1 MCGICGIVGSSSR
14 DNESRV
20 KLMMHRMIHRGPD
33 GKGTWKSKKNKVTLG
48 HVRLAIQDLSIA
60 GKQPMHHPAGLHY
73 VINGEI
79 YNYPELKSQLDQSV
93 KFNSICDSEI
103 IKYGWMESGDKFI
116 NKLNGMFALA
126 IFDER
131 NNTVTLARDRLGIKP
146 LYYTVYKDELLF
158 ASEIKALFGAI
169 DSDEWT
175 INTQAFSEYMTY
187 QTSLGENTLFSNVF
201 QVPPGHTVSF
211 DVNNLKDIRKVAY
224 WSVSTNKNKS
234 FTFAETLTKFKEV
247 FQKSVKRHLL
257 SDVEVASY
265 ITAGFDSSSV
275 FAEASKFYNEN
286 HSLPLTGYTGR
297 FDRGNK
303 WYDETAPAAEL
314 VKKVGGKHRK
324 IDINAESFIENFDN
338 VIDSLDEPRMGMGA
352 FSQYMVAKKVASN
365 FKVILTGHG
374 GDELFSGYPIFS
386 YAKNGFFGIKKL
398 SELPHFIYF
407 ALSSFKGLFKS
418 EHGYGLPVLWSVSE
432 QKKLLGL
439 PKSVLFPWAQLEK
452 LLGNEKDASNRIFK
466 TYINAYLPA
475 LLIVEDKISMAH
487 SIESRTPIL
496 DNEMIDLSL
505 SIPTDIKLDGGQLK
519 SIIKVNAKNRLPDS
533 YFNQPKR
540 GFPTPLRHWLRG
552 ELADFVSQRLTS
564 PNSHLSKI
572 FDDSEIKRIMKKYQF
587 SLRRHIRPLDE
598 IQSHQVWQLLSIES
612 WLRTWSDKYGVK
624 LRIK

>member
-1 MCGICGIVGSSSR
+1 MCGICGIIGNSSR
-14 DNESRV
+14 DNISRV
-20 KLMMHRMIHRGPD
+20 KLMMDRMIHRGPD
-33 GKGTWKSKKNKVTLG
+33 GKGTWRSKKNKVTLG

-79 YNYPELKSQLDQSV
+79 YNYPELKNQLAQSV

-116 NKLNGMFALA
+116 NQLNGMFALA

-131 NNTVTLARDRLGIKP
+131 HDTVTLARDRLGIKP
-146 LYYTVYKDELLF
+146 LYYTVYNDELLF

-175 INTQAFSEYMTY
+175 INTQALSEYMAY

-201 QVPPGHTVSF
+201 QVPPGHTVTF

-224 WSVSTNKNKS
+224 WSLSTNDNKS
-234 FTFAETLTKFKEV
+234 FTFPDTLNKFKEV
-247 FQKSVKRHLL
+247 FQRSVKRHLL

-286 HSLPLTGYTGR
+286 HSSPLTGFTGR
-297 FDRGNK
+297 FGRGNK
-303 WYDETAPAAEL
+303 WYDETSPAAEL

-338 VIDSLDEPRMGMGA
+338 VIDSLDEPKMGMGA

-386 YAKNGFFGIKKL
+386 YAKNGFFGMKKL

-407 ALSSFKGLFKS
+407 ALSNFKSIFKS
-418 EHGYGLPVLWSVSE
+418 EYGYGLPVLWSVSE
-432 QKKLLGL
+432 QKKLLGH
-439 PKSVLFPWAQLEK
+439 PKSDLSPWSQLKK
-452 LLGNEKDASNRIFK
+452 LLGNEKDASKRIFK
-466 TYINAYLPA
+466 TYIKAYLPA

-505 SIPTDIKLDGGQLK
+505 STPSAIKLDGGQLK
-519 SIIKVNAKNRLPDS
+519 SIIKANAKNRLPDS

-552 ELADFVSQRLTS
+552 ELADFVSQRLTG
-564 PNSHLSKI
+564 PNSYLSKI
-572 FDDSEIKRIMKKYQF
+572 FDDSETKRIMKKYQF

-612 WLRTWSDKYGVK
+612 WLRTWSEKYGVK

>member
-20 KLMMHRMIHRGPD
+20 KLMMNRMIHRGPD
-33 GKGTWKSKKNKVTLG
+33 GRGTWKSKKNIVTLG
-48 HVRLAIQDLSIA
+48 HVRLAIQDTSSA
-60 GKQPMHHPAGLHY
+60 GSQPMHHTSGLHY

-79 YNYPELKSQLDQSV
+79 YNYPDLKKQLASSTKFDSQ
-93 KFNSICDSEI
+93 CDSEI
-103 IKYGWMESGDKFI
+103 IKYGWLECGEKFI
-116 NKLNGMFALA
+116 HRLNGMFALA

-131 NNTVTLARDRLGIKP
+131 TNTVTLARDRLGIKP
-146 LYYTVYKDELLF
+146 LYYTIYNGELLF

-169 DSDEWT
+169 DSAEWQ
-175 INTQAFSEYMTY
+175 INRQALSEYMTY
-187 QTSLGENTLFSNVF
+187 QTAIGENTLFSNIF
-201 QVPPGHTVSF
+201 QVLPGHTVTF

-224 WSVSTNKNKS
+224 WSVANNKNKS
-234 FTFAETLTKFKEV
+234 FTFPETLNKFKEV
-247 FQKSVKRHLL
+247 FQRSIKRHLL

-265 ITAGFDSSSV
+265 VSAGFDSSSV

-286 HSLPLTGYTGR
+286 HSSPLTGFTGR

-324 IDINAESFIENFDN
+324 IDIHAESFIENFDN
-338 VIDSLDEPRMGMGA
+338 VIDSLDEPKMGMGA

-386 YAKNGFFGIKKL
+386 YAKNKFFGMKKF

-407 ALSSFKGLFKS
+407 ALSNFKSLFKG

-439 PKSVLFPWAQLEK
+439 PKSVLFPWAQLEN
-452 LLGNEKDASNRIFK
+452 LLGNEKDYSNRILK
-466 TYINAYLPA
+466 TYLSVYLPG
-475 LLIVEDKISMAH
+475 LLIVEDKLSMAH

-496 DNEMIDLSL
+496 DNEMVDLSL
-505 SIPTDIKLDGGQLK
+505 SIPTNVKLRDGELK
-519 SIIKVNAKNRLPDS
+519 SIIKAFARDKLPNS
-533 YFNQPKR
+533 YFFQPKR

-552 ELADFVSQRLTS
+552 ELADFVSQRLS
-564 PNSHLSKI
+564 GQDSYLSII
-572 FDDSEIKRIMKKYQF
+572 FDSSEINRILKQYKH
-587 SLRRHIRPLDE
+587 SWRRHFRPLDE
-598 IQSHQVWQLLSIES
+598 IQSHQLWQLLSIES
-612 WLRTWSDKYGVK
+612 WIRTWSEKYGVK
-624 LRIK
+624 LK

>member
-1 MCGICGIVGSSSR
+1 MCGICGIVGNSSR
-14 DNESRV
+14 DNTTRI
-20 KLMMHRMIHRGPD
+20 KLMMQRMIHRGPD
-33 GKGTWKSKKNKVTLG
+33 GRGTWKSKKNKVTLG
-48 HVRLAIQDLSIA
+48 HVRLAIQDISSA
-60 GKQPMHHPAGLHY
+60 GSQPMHHTAGLHY

-79 YNYPELKSQLDQSV
+79 YNYPDLKKHLTSSTKFDSQ
-93 KFNSICDSEI
+93 CDSEI
-103 IKYGWMESGDKFI
+103 IKYGWLKSGEKFI
-116 NKLNGMFALA
+116 HQINGMFALA

-131 NNTVTLARDRLGIKP
+131 TNILTLARDRLGIKP
-146 LYYTVYKDELLF
+146 LYYTIYKGELLF

-169 DSDEWT
+169 DSDEWK
-175 INTQAFSEYMTY
+175 INQQALSEYMTY
-187 QTSLGENTLFSNVF
+187 QTAMGENTLFSNIF
-201 QVPPGHTVSF
+201 QVPSGHILSF

-224 WSVSTNKNKS
+224 WSVTTNKNRS
-234 FTFAETLTKFKEV
+234 LTFPKTLNKFKEV
-247 FQKSVKRHLL
+247 FHRSVKRHLL
-257 SDVEVASY
+257 SDVEIASY
-265 ITAGFDSSSV
+265 VSAGFDSSSV
-275 FAEASKFYNEN
+275 FAVASKLYNKN
-286 HSLPLTGYTGR
+286 HSLPLTGFTGR

-303 WYDETAPAAEL
+303 WYDETAPAEEL

-324 IDINAESFIENFDN
+324 IDINAESFFENFDN

-398 SELPHFIYF
+398 SELPHFFYF
-407 ALSSFKGLFKS
+407 ALSNFKRLFKG
-418 EHGYGLPVLWSVSE
+418 ENGYGLPVLWSVSE

-439 PKSVLFPWAQLEK
+439 SKSALRPWAQLEK
-452 LLGNEKDASNRIFK
+452 LLGKEKDYSNRIFK
-466 TYINAYLPA
+466 TYINTYLPA

-505 SIPTDIKLDGGQLK
+505 SIPAAIKLDGGQLK
-519 SIIKVNAKNRLPDS
+519 SIIKANAQNRLPNS
-533 YFNQPKR
+533 YFSQPKR

-552 ELADFVSQRLTS
+552 ELADFVSQRLTG
-564 PNSHLSKI
+564 PNSYLSKI
-572 FDDSEIKRIMKKYQF
+572 FDDSETKRIMKKYQF

-598 IQSHQVWQLLSIES
+598 IKSHQVWQLLSIES
-612 WLRTWSDKYGVK
+612 WLRTWSEKYGVK